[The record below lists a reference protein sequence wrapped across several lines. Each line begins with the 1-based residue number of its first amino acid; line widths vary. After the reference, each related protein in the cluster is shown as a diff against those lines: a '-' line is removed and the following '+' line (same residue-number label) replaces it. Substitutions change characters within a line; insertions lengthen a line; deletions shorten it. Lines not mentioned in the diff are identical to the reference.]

1 MSRFSVREEEQRA
14 NRERKISRESR
25 HSVRIQGDS
34 SLIPEKKKSRFSE
47 TNDQVSSQPPKPIR
61 ASKNSS
67 SSTSR
72 TPKNSR
78 SSHGSSRKKAVET
91 VKINPVRIELYHEV
105 NLFSQP
111 FLKIKFSV
119 GQHKT
124 TPERH
129 LRLEN
134 CPF

>member
-1 MSRFSVREEEQRA
+1 MSRFSVREEEQRT
-14 NRERKISRESR
+14 NRERKMSRESR

-34 SLIPEKKKSRFSE
+34 SLISIEKILFFLERS
-47 TNDQVSSQPPKPIR
+47 DQVSSQPAKPTR

-78 SSHGSSRKKAVET
+78 SSRSSHGSSRKKTAET

-105 NLFSQP
+105 NSSSQP
-111 FLKIKFSV
+111 FFK
-119 GQHKT
+119 
-124 TPERH
+124 
-129 LRLEN
+129 
-134 CPF
+134 